1 MNRKQF
7 ISAGIALLVS
17 STLSFGQDT
26 NTDER
31 KQCVEL
37 TKKNTQCKNKAINDK
52 STCYLHTPN
61 YKKLEVT
68 TKICSGKTKT
78 GNKCKSKTKDISGKC
93 HHHRND

>member
-37 TKKNTQCKNKAINDK
+37 TKKNTQCKN
-52 STCYLHTPN
+52 T
-61 YKKLEVT
+61 
-68 TKICSGKTKT
+68 
-78 GNKCKSKTKDISGKC
+78 
-93 HHHRND
+93 